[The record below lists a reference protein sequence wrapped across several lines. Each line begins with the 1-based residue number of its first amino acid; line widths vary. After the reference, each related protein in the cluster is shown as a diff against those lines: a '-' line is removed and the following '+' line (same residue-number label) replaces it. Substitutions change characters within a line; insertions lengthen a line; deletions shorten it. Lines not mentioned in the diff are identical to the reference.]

1 MSFEEGSQL
10 EIIGWYA
17 FMNCGLL
24 HRIYMQNCSKL
35 TRIMDKALYGN
46 DEIYFLQMGA
56 TTPPMLGNN
65 VFGVVGAYSVLKVPA
80 GSESVY
86 RAASGWNAF
95 SSITAID

>member
-1 MSFEEGSQL
+1 
-10 EIIGWYA
+10 
-17 FMNCGLL
+17 MNCGLL